1 MEDVERNGRV
11 FSDGV
16 GTISMETL
24 EQIWDGLL
32 AGKQKKPTVLQIR
45 YQGKCVYR
53 VDDVT
58 IVDMLHISIAVSY
71 FNCYCICLE
80 YFPPLFCSPSEQ
92 AQRGC

>member
-1 MEDVERNGRV
+1 MERNGRV

-58 IVDMLHISIAVSY
+58 IVDMLHISIAVSSY

-92 AQRGC
+92 ARRGC